1 MEYYSVIKNNEVLIH
16 TTMNEPQKH
25 HSRERTETQKAV
37 DCMIPHVWNTQNRQI
52 HKDRKRIG
60 DCQGLGGTEGWVGG
74 DS

>member
-37 DCMIPHVWNTQNRQI
+37 DCMIPHV
-52 HKDRKRIG
+52 
-60 DCQGLGGTEGWVGG
+60 
-74 DS
+74 